1 MKKIACLGV
10 MMVASAAFA
19 DTYMWNGAVGA
30 AWTAGENWLDGETSS
45 AWIGGASA
53 SFGAGA
59 SVSLPSSVA
68 VSNLTTAGA
77 IAITGP
83 DSNPAFLSPSTPTL
97 VFPGLTLD
105 DIDGSLLMA
114 DLNGGA
120 IGQYKP
126 AKAYHYK
133 RNGSTA
139 TAQFQMTHNG
149 HLRCVKVTFTEDA
162 DGVWAQTGNKSYY
175 VHKDN
180 NGENKVGEDVDADP
194 KTVEWSMTTS
204 PSGSGMCIS
213 NMRGAGPRV
222 KVAGDVQL
230 GKTQVGIV

>member
-1 MKKIACLGV
+1 MKSTARCAALAAAIC
-10 MMVASAAFA
+10 VAAAASPSYA
-19 DTYMWNGAVGA
+19 DVNDLTWNGADAA
-30 AWTAGENWLDGETSS
+30 AWTTGANWLDGETPV
-45 AWIGGASA
+45 AWTDGASA

-59 SVSLPSSVA
+59 SVSLPGSVA
-68 VSNLTTAGA
+68 LSDLTTAGA

-83 DSNPAFLSPSTPTL
+83 DSNPAFLSSSTPML

-105 DIDGSLLMA
+105 DINGSLLMA

-162 DGVWAQTGNKSYY
+162 DGV
-175 VHKDN
+175 
-180 NGENKVGEDVDADP
+180 
-194 KTVEWSMTTS
+194 
-204 PSGSGMCIS
+204 
-213 NMRGAGPRV
+213 
-222 KVAGDVQL
+222 
-230 GKTQVGIV
+230 

>member
-10 MMVASAAFA
+10 MMAASAAFA
-19 DTYMWNGAVGA
+19 DTYTWNGASGA
-30 AWTAGENWLDGETSS
+30 AWTTGENWLDGETPS
-45 AWIGGASA
+45 AWTDGASA

-59 SVSLPSSVA
+59 AVALPSSVA
-68 VSNLTTAGA
+68 VSNLTTSGS

-83 DSNPAFLSPSTPTL
+83 DSDPAFLSSSTPTL

-105 DIDGSLLMA
+105 DIDGSVLMA

-139 TAQFQMTHNG
+139 TA
-149 HLRCVKVTFTEDA
+149 
-162 DGVWAQTGNKSYY
+162 
-175 VHKDN
+175 
-180 NGENKVGEDVDADP
+180 
-194 KTVEWSMTTS
+194 
-204 PSGSGMCIS
+204 
-213 NMRGAGPRV
+213 
-222 KVAGDVQL
+222 
-230 GKTQVGIV
+230 

>member
-1 MKKIACLGV
+1 MKP
-10 MMVASAAFA
+10 VALCAAHVAVICVTTTASLLYA
-19 DTYMWNGAVGA
+19 DVQTLTWNGALGA
-30 AWTAGENWLDGETSS
+30 AWTPGENWLDGETPA
-45 AWIGGASA
+45 AWTDGASA

-77 IAITGP
+77 IAITGS
-83 DSNPAFLSPSTPTL
+83 DSDPAFLSPSTPTL

-105 DIDGSLLMA
+105 DIDGSVLMA

-180 NGENKVGEDVDADP
+180 NGENKVGEDVDTDP
-194 KTVEWSMTTS
+194 NTVAWNMTMNPT
-204 PSGSGMCIS
+204 GNGITIS

-222 KVAGDVQL
+222 
-230 GKTQVGIV
+230 